1 MDRPNSVMIVLPNP
15 GVKDGGMAVDRMSDV
30 YVAGRWQTAHS
41 AADTL
46 VINPTTEEPLARVVR
61 GDAGDVDAAVRAG
74 AAAAGGWGR
83 TPVAERCALVERLA
97 AEIEARRGA
106 FTQLITTENGT

>member
-1 MDRPNSVMIVLPNP
+1 MVRPNSVMIVLPNP
-15 GVKDGGMAVDRMSDV
+15 RVKDGAMAVDRMSDI

-61 GDAGDVDAAVRAG
+61 GDAGDVHAAVRAG
-74 AAAAGGWGR
+74 AAAAGGWG
-83 TPVAERCALVERLA
+83 PPPGA
-97 AEIEARRGA
+97 ARGA
-106 FTQLITTENGT
+106 RGRARPPAGAGPRSRSGAPW